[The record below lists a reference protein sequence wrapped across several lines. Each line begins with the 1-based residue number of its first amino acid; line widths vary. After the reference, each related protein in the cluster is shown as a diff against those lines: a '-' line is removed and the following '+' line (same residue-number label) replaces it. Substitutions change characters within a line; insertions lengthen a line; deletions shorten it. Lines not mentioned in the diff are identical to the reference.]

1 MIYQKHRLTPSTISG
16 RTVQFIAISQYQLIV
31 KEIQL
36 QSRVHERRIKSKSI
50 FMLRILGKKR
60 ETERERDRDR
70 DRDRDRESKTWIE
83 GYRASK
89 NNNFPTSFGRDLLQG
104 NFLKFWVWQK
114 LHDIKYVLFHFDVI
128 SDITTELDGKG
139 AAWKSFFSC

>member
-50 FMLRILGKKR
+50 FMLKILGKKR

-70 DRDRDRESKTWIE
+70 DRDRDRESKT
-83 GYRASK
+83 
-89 NNNFPTSFGRDLLQG
+89 
-104 NFLKFWVWQK
+104 
-114 LHDIKYVLFHFDVI
+114 
-128 SDITTELDGKG
+128 
-139 AAWKSFFSC
+139 

>member
-60 ETERERDRDR
+60 ETETETGTETERVKHELRG
-70 DRDRDRESKTWIE
+70 IE
-83 GYRASK
+83 QVR
-89 NNNFPTSFGRDLLQG
+89 T
-104 NFLKFWVWQK
+104 
-114 LHDIKYVLFHFDVI
+114 II
-128 SDITTELDGKG
+128 SQLVSAVTFFKG
-139 AAWKSFFSC
+139 IF